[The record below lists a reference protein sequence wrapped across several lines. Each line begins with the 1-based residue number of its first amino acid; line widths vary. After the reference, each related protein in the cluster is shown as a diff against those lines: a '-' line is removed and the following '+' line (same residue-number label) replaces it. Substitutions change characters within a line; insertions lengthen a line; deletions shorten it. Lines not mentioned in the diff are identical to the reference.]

1 MMARP
6 VAEFLV
12 QMELDGSEPAALFIP
27 TEVDLT
33 PAWPEEAKEDP
44 QAEIEAARDEGYA
57 AGIEAAAA
65 QHEAQLAHAH
75 EQFVAELATAREAW
89 AREEGDRLR
98 EQLATALLAL
108 EATFAD
114 AVGRVL
120 RPFVVAALRQRMV
133 DKLIDSVRTIA
144 GSADKAVIQILGP
157 ADLLEILRQHLQAAP
172 ATIEYVTQDGVDVRV
187 VAEQTSIDTQLKAW
201 IDLIATEG

>member
-1 MMARP
+1 MIARP

-12 QMELDGSEPAALFIP
+12 QMELGASEPAALFIP
-27 TEVDLT
+27 TDADLT
-33 PAWPEEAKEDP
+33 PMWSEEAKEDP
-44 QAEIEAARDEGYA
+44 QAQIDAARDEAYA
-57 AGIEAAAA
+57 AGVEAATAGHA
-65 QHEAQLAHAH
+65 AQLALAR
-75 EQFVAELATAREAW
+75 EQFAAELATARETW

-98 EQLATALLAL
+98 EQLAAALLAM
-108 EATFAD
+108 EETFAD

-120 RPFVVAALRQRMV
+120 QPFVVAALRQRMI
-133 DKLIDSVRTIA
+133 DKLIDGVRTIA
-144 GSADKAVIQILGP
+144 GSADKIVIQISGP

-172 ATIEYVTQDGVDVRV
+172 AAIEYVTHDGVDVRV